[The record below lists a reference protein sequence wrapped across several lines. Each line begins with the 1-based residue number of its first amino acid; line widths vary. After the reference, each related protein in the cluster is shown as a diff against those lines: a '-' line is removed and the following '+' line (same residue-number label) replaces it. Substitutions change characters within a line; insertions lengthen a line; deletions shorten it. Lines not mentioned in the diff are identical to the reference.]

1 MRLYILTRKDLSGSS
16 PAIQAGHAVAEF
28 LLSRP
33 NTWANTT
40 LIYLGI
46 DSKDELHKWADKL
59 SYKEHDW
66 IGFKEPDLDNELTAI
81 ATISDGKI
89 FSNLKLL

>member
-1 MRLYILTRKDLSGSS
+1 MRLYILVRKDLSGSS
-16 PAIQAGHAVAEF
+16 PAIQAGHAVAAY
-28 LLSRP
+28 LLSKP

-46 DSKDELHKWADKL
+46 DSGEELQKWANKL
-59 SYKEHDW
+59 SFKEHDW
-66 IGFKEPDLDNELTAI
+66 IGFEEPDLDNELTAI